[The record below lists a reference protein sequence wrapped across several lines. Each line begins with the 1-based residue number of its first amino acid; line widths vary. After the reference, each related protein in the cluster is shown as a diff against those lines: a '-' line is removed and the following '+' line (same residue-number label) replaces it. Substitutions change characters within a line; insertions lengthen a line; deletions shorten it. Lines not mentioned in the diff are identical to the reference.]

1 MHALFTPFP
10 KLGQNMRKGLKDHI
24 WLPKLLEILDLEDI
38 MTKGLRQEKLQTLSP
53 SSIKS

>member
-38 MTKGLRQEKLQTLSP
+38 ITKGLRQEKLQTLSP
-53 SSIKS
+53 SSIQN